1 MEEMKL
7 LEIDVVG
14 HINRN
19 FLGNKNGWAL
29 ILISSLTGYGL
40 NASLQKNKHE
50 RPTCERRNH
59 RTNKLFKVR
68 RSCINHFKK

>member
-7 LEIDVVG
+7 LEINVVG
-14 HINRN
+14 HINTN
-19 FLGNKNGWAL
+19 FLGNKNVWTL
-29 ILISSLTGYGL
+29 ILISSLTGCVL
-40 NASLQKNKHE
+40 NAFLQRNKHE

-59 RTNKLFKVR
+59 LTNKLFKVR